1 MGGVMKVKSEGKRY
15 IKMQYPDECCPVI
28 SIKERSRPIT
38 VLSESAVVIL
48 TQGVSEK
55 LMGAIVDGVI
65 TYPNGDEE
73 DVYGYIIFIKGK
85 SVVFK
90 LLNHISLA
98 RMNEQQ
104 LWVRQHYPHF
114 DMRMK

>member
-1 MGGVMKVKSEGKRY
+1 MKVKSEGKRY
-15 IKMQYPDECCPVI
+15 IKMRYPDECCPVI
-28 SIKERSRPIT
+28 SIKDRSRPIM

-73 DVYGYIIFIKGK
+73 DVHGYIIFIKGK
-85 SVVFK
+85 SVVVK